1 MFLHLPK
8 LPLKGSTV
16 HLWLLR
22 THFSIFQNRN
32 ARASVSLNREAEGA
46 LPACNPEQQLRTLMH
61 SDSKTLETG
70 YEWVLAVRSRRPQ
83 SCKEQPHFKERA
95 WLHPPWSQCSTAQDW
110 VQKHHPVYSLFSMN
124 AWLISFL
131 LQSLKPFPSI
141 LVPCLTVEFRQ
152 SALFSAPIST
162 YQAEYLLPHPHS
174 FPSQL
179 SELKHRAAS
188 HIHTAWACLIY
199 KSLS

>member
-16 HLWLLR
+16 YLWLLR

-32 ARASVSLNREAEGA
+32 AGASVSLNREAEGA
-46 LPACNPEQQLRTLMH
+46 LPACNPEQQLWTLMH

-70 YEWVLAVRSRRPQ
+70 YAWVLAFRSRRPQ
-83 SCKEQPHFKERA
+83 SCKGQPQKERA
-95 WLHPPWSQCSTAQDW
+95 RFHLPWSQGSTAQGWSLVTGDW

-124 AWLISFL
+124 APLISFL

-152 SALFSAPIST
+152 FALFSAPIST
-162 YQAEYLLPHPHS
+162 YQAE
-174 FPSQL
+174 
-179 SELKHRAAS
+179 
-188 HIHTAWACLIY
+188 
-199 KSLS
+199 